1 VEGGDLVSARAL
13 KALFGTVAGLFILW
27 LAVSFLPGGGGKSP
41 RSSEAVAAFFQGVTP
56 ESVSTI
62 RITGPQDSAA
72 VEVSRSG
79 GTWTVNGF
87 RADSANLARFWEAL
101 DGSEVGDLVAANPA
115 NHTRLGL
122 SGDSAWTL
130 ELEVGAGSRTLLVGG
145 PGPRYGTAFVR
156 LPDANEAFLLEG
168 DLRAQ
173 VTREV
178 DDWRNKRVATVDT
191 SAVQAIQVEG
201 EDGGVTLQRS
211 DSVWTLEGGKEADPA
226 TVRGILGEM
235 ARMDASGFY
244 AAGDS
249 LPGQAGRVLAMDQDG
264 AVRLDLSIGSGDTDR
279 WVRVAGDSVT
289 YKIPSWRAA
298 RIFPDPERLSGGG

>member
-1 VEGGDLVSARAL
+1 MSARAL

-27 LAVSFLPGGGGKSP
+27 LAVSFLPRRSGGSP
-41 RSSEAVAAFFQGVTP
+41 RASEAVATFFQGLTP
-56 ESVSTI
+56 ESVSAV
-62 RITGPQDSAA
+62 RITAPRGGET

-79 GTWTVNGF
+79 GAWTVNGF

-101 DGSEVGDLVAANPA
+101 EGAEVGDMVAANPT
-115 NHTRLGL
+115 NHPRLGL
-122 SGDSAWTL
+122 SADSAWGL
-130 ELEVGAGSRTLLVGG
+130 ELEVGADSRTLLVGD

-156 LPDANEAFLLEG
+156 LPDADEAFLLEG
-168 DLRAQ
+168 DLRTQ
-173 VTREV
+173 VTRGV

-191 SAVQAIQVEG
+191 AAVKTIQIEG
-201 EDGGVTLQRS
+201 DEGAWTLQRS
-211 DSVWTLEGGKEADPA
+211 DSVWTLQGGDEADPA

-244 AAGDS
+244 APGDS
-249 LPGQAGRVLAMDQDG
+249 LPGQAGRVLARDQAG
-264 AVRLDLSIGSGDTDR
+264 TLRLDLSIGSGDADR
-279 WVRVAGDSVT
+279 WVRAAGDSVT